1 EQRILVRV
9 LPLQQILVRRQRLLV
24 AFQLKECRRL
34 TVKGRGARGHH
45 RERAITQR
53 QSTLILLAGQLI
65 VAGRRLAKPL
75 DRGFQCAE
83 DGVGQVVRVRAGD
96 VIQTDHVPAGNV
108 YELRIGGETRSTLTQ
123 DQVEY
128 VLRSELL
135 CELAG
140 GGGVQSRDAV
150 LLHRGAHPLRVQ
162 RDVRGHPTDL
172 PSKQR
177 RDPLSVS
184 LRNTT
189 LRRRIGNH
197 DLVAVPDILT
207 GGAGGRRPR

>member
-1 EQRILVRV
+1 
-9 LPLQQILVRRQRLLV
+9 
-24 AFQLKECRRL
+24 
-34 TVKGRGARGHH
+34 
-45 RERAITQR
+45 
-53 QSTLILLAGQLI
+53 
-65 VAGRRLAKPL
+65 
-75 DRGFQCAE
+75 
-83 DGVGQVVRVRAGD
+83 
-96 VIQTDHVPAGNV
+96 NV

-207 GGAGGRRPR
+207 GGAGGRRPRRAGGCADRQRRAQYGARNKTSHYPFLRS